1 LLKRQAL
8 KNNSIKEL
16 VVLSGKGGTGKT
28 TLTAAI
34 ASLVDSLV
42 LADCDVD
49 AADLHLLT
57 QPKIIEQNKFIEGKE
72 AIVNLDKCSGCVL
85 CASMCRF
92 DSFKQ
97 LDDGRYTIIEVKC
110 EGCGLCVHYCPEKA
124 IDFVERDCG
133 TWMVSE
139 TRFGPMVHARLKP
152 AGENSGQLV
161 SLVRKEARKIAQKE
175 KKELI
180 LVDGP
185 PGIGCPVI
193 SSVTGSS
200 AVLLVTEST
209 LSGLHD
215 LSRVVQL
222 AKNFEVPVYV
232 VINRADINMKISE
245 TIKKECERLKAN
257 FVGMIPFDKQIVSS
271 QLAGQSVIE
280 YISTETKNIIKDIWE
295 RIWTTM

>member
-1 LLKRQAL
+1 L
-8 KNNSIKEL
+8 KNNNIKEL

-28 TLTAAI
+28 TITAAI

-72 AIVNLDKCSGCVL
+72 AIVNLDKCTGCGL

-92 DSFKQ
+92 DAFKQ
-97 LDDGRYTIIEVKC
+97 LDDGLYSVVEVKC

-124 IDFVERDCG
+124 IDFVDRDCG
-133 TWMVSE
+133 IWMISE
-139 TRFGPMVHARLKP
+139 TRFGTMVHARLKP
-152 AGENSGQLV
+152 AGENSGLLV

-175 KKELI
+175 GKELI

-215 LSRVVQL
+215 LSRVAQL
-222 AKNFEVPVYV
+222 AQNFEVPVYV
-232 VINRADINMKISE
+232 VINRADINIEISE
-245 TIKKECERLKAN
+245 AIKKECEKLKVN
-257 FVGMIPFDKQIVSS
+257 FVGMITFDKQIVNS

-295 RIWTTM
+295 RVWTTM